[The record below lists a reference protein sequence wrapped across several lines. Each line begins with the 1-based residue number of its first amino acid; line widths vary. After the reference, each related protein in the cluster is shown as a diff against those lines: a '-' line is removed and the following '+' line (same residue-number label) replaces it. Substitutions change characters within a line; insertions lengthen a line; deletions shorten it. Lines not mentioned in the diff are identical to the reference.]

1 MKLITKNKINDKIDL
16 IQLISLDWFDK
27 TSCDHGAKS
36 LSFLFQILP
45 NLEKNWETNVV
56 L

>member
-27 TSCDHGAKS
+27 TSSDHGY
-36 LSFLFQILP
+36 LVD
-45 NLEKNWETNVV
+45 NH
-56 L
+56 